1 MRLLLS
7 YILYFIGDIISITLM
22 SYGFGFKIYNKV
34 MLWSVDLDNEGKI
47 SFCNIIT
54 PTAQNLNMMEE
65 DISDYVEILLKKG
78 AKTENYTTSDNR
90 IIIINELTRNSSIKN
105 ILNNPPES
113 NSLFSRFFERFK
125 RNKLKSK

>member
-47 SFCNIIT
+47 WKHIK
-54 PTAQNLNMMEE
+54 PKR
-65 DISDYVEILLKKG
+65 KK
-78 AKTENYTTSDNR
+78 KNVKKNSR
-90 IIIINELTRNSSIKN
+90 IH
-105 ILNNPPES
+105 
-113 NSLFSRFFERFK
+113 
-125 RNKLKSK
+125 